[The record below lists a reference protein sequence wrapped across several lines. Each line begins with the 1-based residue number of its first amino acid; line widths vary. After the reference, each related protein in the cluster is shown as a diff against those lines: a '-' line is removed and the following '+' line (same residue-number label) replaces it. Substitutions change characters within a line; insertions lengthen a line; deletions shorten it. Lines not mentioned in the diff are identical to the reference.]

1 MTTTVPQTDHREFCE
16 HCDRDTPHAVDIE
29 LRTESDSEENPEFS
43 REPYRVS
50 TCLSCEATT
59 VLRMNDA

>member
-1 MTTTVPQTDHREFCE
+1 MTTTAPETDHREFCE
-16 HCDRDTPHAVDIE
+16 HCERDTPHAVGIE
-29 LRTESDSEENPEFS
+29 LRTESDNPKNDEFS

-50 TCLSCEATT
+50 TCLTCDESA